1 MHAGRRQKR
10 GAVELGPIDQPVDFD
25 WEGAAAL
32 SAEFRRTAG
41 VLESQIPSRNT
52 IAQAA
57 LEEWRG
63 VFAQQFEGNRMKI
76 CASDARSIAGAMRQA
91 ADLLDKLA
99 ADARAEQERR
109 DAARAWK
116 ARHDAWQAERASDSV
131 WENAKELV
139 GIGGDSPE
147 PEPFTQGEIKPQ
159 LPPMEA
165 PSVTQRSP

>member
-1 MHAGRRQKR
+1 MD
-10 GAVELGPIDQPVDFD
+10 LGPIDEPVDFD
-25 WEGAAAL
+25 WDGAAAL
-32 SAEFRRTAG
+32 SAELRRTAE
-41 VLESQIPSRNT
+41 VLEGQIPSRNT

-91 ADLLDKLA
+91 ADTLDQLA

-116 ARHDAWQAERASDSV
+116 ARHDAWLADQSSEGFGEKAREF
-131 WENAKELV
+131 LF
-139 GIGGDSPE
+139 GGDAPE

-159 LPPMEA
+159 VPVIDA
-165 PSVTQRSP
+165 PAVTQRSS

>member
-1 MHAGRRQKR
+1 M
-10 GAVELGPIDQPVDFD
+10 VDLGPIEEPVDFD

-32 SAEFRRTAG
+32 SAEFRRTAS
-41 VLESQIPSRNT
+41 VLEGQIPSRNT

-63 VFAQQFEGNRMKI
+63 VFAQQFEGNRMKV
-76 CASDARSIAGAMRQA
+76 CASDARSIAAAMRQA
-91 ADLLDKLA
+91 ATMLDQLA

-116 ARHDAWQAERASDSV
+116 ARHDAWQAEQNSESFMEKAR
-131 WENAKELV
+131 EFV
-139 GIGGDSPE
+139 GWGGDSPE

-159 LPPMEA
+159 LPVIEA

>member
-1 MHAGRRQKR
+1 MD
-10 GAVELGPIDQPVDFD
+10 LGPIDQPVDFD
-25 WEGAAAL
+25 WDAAAAL
-32 SAEFRRTAG
+32 SAEFNRTAD
-41 VLESQIPSRNT
+41 VLESQIASRNT

-76 CASDARSIAGAMRQA
+76 CASDARSIAAAMRQA
-91 ADLLDKLA
+91 ADLLKDLA
-99 ADARAEQERR
+99 KDAAAEQRRR
-109 DAARAWK
+109 DAAREWK
-116 ARHDAWQAERASDSV
+116 ARHDAWLAEKASDST

-159 LPPMEA
+159 LPVMQA
-165 PSVTQRSP
+165 PTVTERCP